1 MAYMVRPLRKPAGQ
15 GSSANFGATV
25 AAPIQPDY
33 PHDTF
38 KAPKSAEFNT
48 SIVGPGAGTRGE
60 SGVVRRIPPRCC

>member
-15 GSSANFGATV
+15 GTSASIGATV

-38 KAPKSAEFNT
+38 KAQKTPEYNV
-48 SIVGPGAGTRGE
+48 SITAPGAGTRGE
-60 SGVVRRIPPRCC
+60 SGVVRKVRPRCC